1 MVDIFDRNF
10 QEYIVLLNEYK
21 VEYIL
26 VGGMAVNIHGYRRTT
41 GDMDLFV
48 NPTRENHL
56 KLAKVHRDFGM
67 HMGEMEDIHNFLDTD
82 KYDVYTFGV
91 SPIQIDIMTK
101 CKGINFKTALRSS
114 IVAKINEN
122 LSIVV
127 INYPNLIKIKK
138 AANRLRDQAD
148 IYELERIKKAEKHR
162 KGFSN

>member
-1 MVDIFDRNF
+1 MSNIFDHNF
-10 QEYIVLLNEYK
+10 QEYIQLLNEHE

-56 KLAKVHRDFGM
+56 KLSKVHRDFEM
-67 HMGEMEDIHNFLDTD
+67 HMGEMEDINNFLDTD

-91 SPIQIDIMTK
+91 SPIQIDVMTK
-101 CKGINFKTALRSS
+101 CKGIDFKTARSSS
-114 IVAKINEN
+114 IVTKIEDH

-127 INYPNLIKIKK
+127 INYNDLIKTKK
-138 AANRLRDQAD
+138 ATNRLRDQVD
-148 IYELERIKKAEKHR
+148 IQELGKIKKAKG
-162 KGFSN
+162 KGFSM